1 MKIARTKNAMKG
13 IATGVILR
21 VYQMIIPFL
30 MRTAMIHFMGIEY
43 LGLNSLFSSV
53 LHVLNLAELGVGAA
67 MVFSMYKPIAEDDTE
82 AICALLKLYR
92 TYYRIIGLVIGVVGL
107 LLTPVV
113 PHLISGEVPAELNIY
128 VLYWLNLGATVL
140 TYWLFAYR
148 SCVLQACQR
157 VDLTNV
163 VLLVTSTAQYAL
175 QLAVMVWSKSY
186 YLYVVVL
193 LVTTLLNNMLTAAVA
208 AKVFPQYKPEGT
220 LAKEQT
226 RQINRKIR
234 DLFTGKLGSVVL
246 SSSDTIVISAFLG
259 LTMLA
264 VYQNYYFILSA
275 VLAIVEILMSSIRA
289 GLGNSFVVETKEKN
303 FQEMQTFTFLYVWV
317 IGIGSCCFL
326 SMYQPF
332 MEIWMGTEQMLGW
345 AEVIC
350 FALFFYVFSL
360 NKLLNVYKDAVGL
373 WHEDRFRPLITAA
386 VNVTLN
392 LLWIRKYGICGVI
405 LSTVISQLF
414 VGIPWVLYN
423 LFRLFF
429 GLDRLKGYC
438 LNLLKYA
445 ALALVAGGIVY
456 AVCIRMTGSPWLRLL
471 VAFLVAATVPFTL
484 FGVFLHRTQQFG
496 DGIRFVDR
504 LTGKKLKLEMRL
516 LKRRAV

>member
-13 IATGVILR
+13 IATGLILR
-21 VYQMIIPFL
+21 IYQMIIPFL

-82 AICALLKLYR
+82 GICALLKLYR
-92 TYYRIIGLVIGVVGL
+92 TYYRVIGLVIGVVGL

-113 PHLISGEVPAELNIY
+113 PHLISGEIPSELNIY
-128 VLYWLNLGATVL
+128 ILYWLNLGATVL

-148 SCVLQACQR
+148 GSILQACQR
-157 VDLTNV
+157 VDLVNAV
-163 VLLVTSTAQYAL
+163 ILVTSTVQYAL
-175 QLAVMVWSKSY
+175 QLAVMVWFRDY
-186 YLYVVVL
+186 YLYVIVL
-193 LVTTLLNNMLTAAVA
+193 LATTLLNNILTAVMA
-208 AKVFPQYKPEGT
+208 AKVFPQYKPEGD
-220 LAKEQT
+220 LPKERT
-226 RQINRKIR
+226 RQINQKIR

-275 VLAIVEILMSSIRA
+275 VIAIVEILMSSIRA

-303 FQEMQTFTFLYVWV
+303 YQEMQTFTFLYVWV
-317 IGIGSCCFL
+317 IAIGSCCFL
-326 SMYQPF
+326 GMYQPF

-360 NKLLNVYKDAVGL
+360 NKLLNVYKDAAGL

-386 VNVTLN
+386 VNLTLN
-392 LLWIRKYGICGVI
+392 LLWIRKAGICGVV
-405 LSTVISQLF
+405 LSTVASQLF
-414 VGIPWVLYN
+414 VGIPWLLHN

-429 GLDRLKGYC
+429 GRERLKGYC
-438 LNLLKYA
+438 VNLLKYA
-445 ALALVAGGIVY
+445 ALALCAGVVVY
-456 AVCIRMTGSPWLRLL
+456 FICVGLQGSPWARLGIAFA
-471 VAFLVAATVPFTL
+471 VAVSVPFAI
-484 FGVFLHRTQQFG
+484 FGICFSKTPQFSN
-496 DGIRFVDR
+496 GIRFLDR
-504 LTGKKLKLEMRL
+504 ITGKRLGLERKLIRHQGK
-516 LKRRAV
+516 